1 MLIIGVQIEVN
12 LLYYIKKD
20 QKAALYSMTS
30 YWNQA
35 PTLLNLPL
43 SPVIKA
49 KLASTLMNIICLKL
63 TQDCGEKLELRE
75 RHTE

>member
-1 MLIIGVQIEVN
+1 
-12 LLYYIKKD
+12 
-20 QKAALYSMTS
+20 MTS